1 MTRSTST
8 SSPRWVVARTRPAI
22 SFASASVRL
31 PFSTCLASDFSRPA
45 TMASAPAWLR
55 LRSTTSCPVA
65 AATSAMPEPMI
76 PEPTIPTRVI
86 DMGAKATGR

>member
-1 MTRSTST
+1 
-8 SSPRWVVARTRPAI
+8 
-22 SFASASVRL
+22 
-31 PFSTCLASDFSRPA
+31 
-45 TMASAPAWLR
+45 MASAAAWLR

-65 AATSAMPEPMI
+65 AATSAMPEPMM

>member
-1 MTRSTST
+1 
-8 SSPRWVVARTRPAI
+8 
-22 SFASASVRL
+22 
-31 PFSTCLASDFSRPA
+31 
-45 TMASAPAWLR
+45 MASAPAWLR

-86 DMGAKATGR
+86 DMGGEVTGR